1 MRRTYIYLPLTLA
14 IVTLAAGCKRN
25 TAQAADTVQQLVV
38 GTENVTIAQNGS
50 VTNGPAITGSLDAAL
65 NATVRAQIAGSII
78 STDADV
84 GQSVTKGQTLGR
96 IDPSALQDAYISAKS
111 AVASAQAA
119 DAAARRD
126 LQRNQT
132 LLQAGAIAPRDLETS
147 QTQAAA
153 AAAGLEDAKAKLA
166 TAQKNFDNTRIA
178 APFDGIV
185 SQKSVNP
192 GDVVQPGGAL
202 FTVVDPTTMRLV
214 AAVPSDQLS
223 MVRVGTDVTFSVT
236 GYGTQEFHGTVTRVS
251 PSVDPTTRQVQ
262 IIVSIPNK
270 SHTLIAGLYANGRIS
285 SRTQHGIVVPT
296 SAVDT
301 RMQRPAVVEIKNGKV
316 TRVDVTIGM
325 RDPSAETVELT
336 SGVAAGDTLLIAAAQ
351 GITPGTPVRVQAP
364 PTDATA
370 PDAAADG
377 PQSGAGTG
385 NTNGANA
392 NGSTGTGAGAGAASS
407 TNSRGH

>member
-1 MRRTYIYLPLTLA
+1 MRRTYTYLPLTLA
-14 IVTLAAGCKRN
+14 MAALATGCKHK
-25 TAQAADTVQQLVV
+25 TADAADTVQQLVV
-38 GTENVTIAQNGS
+38 GTENITIAQNGS

-65 NATVRAQIAGSII
+65 NATVRAQISGAII

-84 GQSVTKGQTLGR
+84 GQTVSKGQTLGR
-96 IDPSALQDAYISAKS
+96 IDPSALQDAYLSAKS

-185 SQKSVNP
+185 SQKSVNS

-202 FTVVDPTTMRLV
+202 FTVIDPSTMRLV

-223 MVRVGTDVTFSVT
+223 MVHVGTDVTFSVT
-236 GYGTQEFHGTVTRVS
+236 GYGNQEFHGTVTRVS

-270 SHTLIAGLYANGRIS
+270 SHRLIAGLYASGRIS

-325 RDPSAETVELT
+325 RDPSAETVEIT
-336 SGVAAGDTLLIAAAQ
+336 SGVAAGDTLLVAAAQ
-351 GITPGTPVRVQAP
+351 GITPGTPVRVQPP
-364 PTDATA
+364 PTDATT
-370 PDAAADG
+370 PDAASGG

-385 NTNGANA
+385 NANMNGASTNGSAG
-392 NGSTGTGAGAGAASS
+392 NGATSS
-407 TNSRGH
+407 TNNRGS